1 MNDLSFAHI
10 SLLTEICSFAVTP
23 RRARGKP
30 TLRRS
35 ADRGGLGRQLAYFAN
50 LPTSLIVKRE
60 TCLWIKF

>member
-10 SLLTEICSFAVTP
+10 SSLTEICSRRVTLVELGASPLSAVRRIRGFA
-23 RRARGKP
+23 
-30 TLRRS
+30 
-35 ADRGGLGRQLAYFAN
+35 RQLAYFAN

>member
-23 RRARGKP
+23 RRARASP
-30 TLRRS
+30 LSAVRRIGVAS
-35 ADRGGLGRQLAYFAN
+35 GGSAYFAN